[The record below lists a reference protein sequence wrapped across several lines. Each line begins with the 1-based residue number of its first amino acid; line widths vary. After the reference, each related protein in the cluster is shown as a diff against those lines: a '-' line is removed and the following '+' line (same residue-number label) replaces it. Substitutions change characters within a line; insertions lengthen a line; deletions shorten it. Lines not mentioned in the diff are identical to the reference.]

1 MYSSRFASVICKNMA
16 QQRSLFSFFN
26 KDSAIASDHT
36 STSSPVQSRNDNE
49 GEKLSSKHNRRQQ
62 QQEQPGSGVKK
73 GVSTVSETDDT
84 ARLQIQWPPPGF
96 VNSEQQFSLSYS
108 SSPATEFV
116 VSVGS
121 EEICAPIVGKSLHFH
136 CRKFSFENAVLQIA
150 YCDTV
155 L

>member
-1 MYSSRFASVICKNMA
+1 MA

-36 STSSPVQSRNDNE
+36 STSSPVQSRNDNK
-49 GEKLSSKHNRRQQ
+49 GEKLSSKHNRPQQQ
-62 QQEQPGSGVKK
+62 QQEQSGSGVKK
-73 GVSTVSETDDT
+73 GVSTVSESDET

-108 SSPATEFV
+108 SSPATELV

-121 EEICAPIVGKSLHFH
+121 EEICALLLANLSTF
-136 CRKFSFENAVLQIA
+136 IA
-150 YCDTV
+150 EGFPSKMLCLADC
-155 L
+155 

>member
-1 MYSSRFASVICKNMA
+1 MYSSRLASVICKNMA

-36 STSSPVQSRNDNE
+36 STSSPVQSRNDNK
-49 GEKLSSKHNRRQQ
+49 GEKLSSKHNRPQQ
-62 QQEQPGSGVKK
+62 QQEQSGSGVKK
-73 GVSTVSETDDT
+73 GVSTVSESDET

-108 SSPATEFV
+108 SSPATELV

-121 EEICAPIVGKSLHFH
+121 EEICARLLANLSTF
-136 CRKFSFENAVLQIA
+136 IA
-150 YCDTV
+150 EGFPSKMLCLADC
-155 L
+155 